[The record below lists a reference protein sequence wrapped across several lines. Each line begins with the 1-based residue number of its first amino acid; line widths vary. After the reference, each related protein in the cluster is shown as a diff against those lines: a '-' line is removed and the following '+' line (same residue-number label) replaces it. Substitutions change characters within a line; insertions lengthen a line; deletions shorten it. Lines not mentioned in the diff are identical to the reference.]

1 MSSFVECF
9 TPHTLPLK
17 ALNCYLIKRFD
28 YPLTY
33 FQRRDIMKTMRSA
46 LLAITAAATLT
57 VSLAG
62 CVMYDDNPDSAYD
75 APVAGRTLEPTLIYV
90 NADTGLITKYVDA
103 YGEVQFEEGY
113 SSKDTEIES
122 GSSGGYQPFDAI
134 TLNDTVEVEG
144 KPYTVSASLNWDKFP
159 KFPEIVTYYNEYI
172 AKEIGLNPNS
182 LEAMSVQEIVYRH
195 VYSVLAQETNGGMLP
210 EVHYELT
217 GQSVIE
223 ADSRVTQ
230 AWANN
235 EPAWVAYEATVG
247 SVSAEAKYHYSF
259 YCSTYGVTA
268 NGDELVQAVASRFEG
283 TGAQFGVHLVTKT
296 ISVET
301 EQPCEVLNDNA
312 SANTSSQTPPMNDEY

>member
-1 MSSFVECF
+1 
-9 TPHTLPLK
+9 
-17 ALNCYLIKRFD
+17 
-28 YPLTY
+28 
-33 FQRRDIMKTMRSA
+33 MKTMRSA
-46 LLAITAAATLT
+46 LLAITAAVALT

-62 CVMYDDNPDSAYD
+62 CTMFGDTTDKYAYD
-75 APVAGRTLEPTLIYV
+75 TPTTTRDLEPTLIYV
-90 NADTGLITKYVDA
+90 NADTGLITKYIDA
-103 YGEVQFEEGY
+103 YSEVQFEEGY
-113 SSKDTEIES
+113 SSKDTEIE
-122 GSSGGYQPFDAI
+122 GGFSGGYQPFDAI
-134 TLNDTVEVEG
+134 ILNDTVEVEG

-159 KFPEIVTYYNEYI
+159 EFPEIVAYYNEHI

-182 LEAMSVQEIVYRH
+182 LGGKSVQEIVYNH
-195 VYSVLAQETNGGMLP
+195 VYSVLSQEANGGTLP
-210 EVHYELT
+210 KVHYELT
-217 GQSVIE
+217 GESVIE

-235 EPAWVAYEATVG
+235 EPAWVAYKATVG